1 MNNNEQLIANYDK
14 IISEI
19 TKTKN
24 KSVNLTFQAKDLI
37 LANLKILL
45 NMYKN
50 NEPILVPSYIINNTL
65 FLAHHC
71 NFGERNLDIL
81 ASVTVFLNLD
91 NSKRSR

>member
-50 NEPILVPSYIINNTL
+50 NEPILVPSYIIN
-65 FLAHHC
+65 
-71 NFGERNLDIL
+71 
-81 ASVTVFLNLD
+81 
-91 NSKRSR
+91 